1 MSELFSPAPVAV
13 SELNAMAKNL
23 LENHLRGLWV
33 SGEVSNL
40 TRAASGHYYFSLK
53 DSKAQIRCAMFK
65 SYVSRLATPL
75 KEGDQVELTGKI
87 SIYEARGEYQISVT
101 ECRLAGLG
109 RLFEAYERLKTQLQ
123 MEGLFAPERK
133 QAIPSHP
140 KAIGIVTSLA
150 AAALRDVVSTLKRRM
165 SNIPVIVY
173 PTPVQG
179 AGSEQQIASAIHKAN
194 QRQEVSVLLVC
205 RGGGS
210 IEDLWAF
217 NEEVVARAIAA
228 STLPIVSGVGH
239 ETDFTIADFVADLR
253 APTPTGAAEL
263 VSPNKADL
271 LHKVGVAQQQL
282 YRSLQQRYFDAS
294 QKLDWLSSHLPHPRQ
309 TLQQQRERL
318 QQHQLNLTQAL
329 RHNHFWH
336 SQKIE
341 RLALQLRHQQP
352 NTEQA
357 KRQLSQQQT
366 NLSQAWQ
373 QLLQHKQQQLQRSM
387 GLLEAISPNN
397 VLARGFSIVTDSKGK
412 VITRANQLKL
422 GQSLNLRFAEGEAK
436 VRVQGDGGQ
445 GELF

>member
-65 SYVSRLATPL
+65 SYASRLATPL

-123 MEGLFAPERK
+123 AEGLFAAERK
-133 QAIPSHP
+133 RAIPTHP

-165 SNIPVIVY
+165 SNIPIIVY

-179 AGSEQQIASAIHKAN
+179 AGSEKLIAAAINTAN
-194 QRQEVSVLLVC
+194 ERQEVAVLLVC

-210 IEDLWAF
+210 IEDLWSF
-217 NEEVVARAIAA
+217 NEEVVARAIAQ
-228 STLPIVSGVGH
+228 STIPIVSGVGH

-263 VSPNKADL
+263 VSPNKAEL
-271 LHKVGVAQQQL
+271 LHQVNVAQQQL

-309 TLQQQRERL
+309 TLQQQGERL
-318 QQHQLNLTQAL
+318 KQYRQMLTQAL
-329 RHNHFWH
+329 RHNHQWH
-336 SQKIE
+336 RQTINHLAQQLAQQK
-341 RLALQLRHQQP
+341 P
-352 NTEQA
+352 NTLQA
-357 KRQLSQQQT
+357 RKNLGQQQAALT
-366 NLSQAWQ
+366 QAWQ
-373 QLLQHKQQQLQRSM
+373 TLCQQKQQRLQRNIA
-387 GLLEAISPNN
+387 LLDAINPQN
-397 VLARGFSIVTDSKGK
+397 VLARGFSIVTDAKGK
-412 VITRANQLKL
+412 VITRAAQLKL
-422 GQSLNLRFAEGEAK
+422 GQSLSLRFAEGEAK
-436 VRVQGDGGQ
+436 VRVQGDEGQ